1 MLVDELVLGS
11 APLDLGFQVTDIA
24 RGLLVKR
31 HVLSHRSSCGDVDAN
46 DPQCWTS
53 AHFNKTILLII
64 DALRFDFVFPAH
76 NGIERMDSP
85 SKYYI
90 GQMPLVAELLKSSNA
105 GLFALVTGAEVV
117 EDNIVD
123 QFISRSRNVTL
134 LGDDTWLQL
143 LPGRF
148 NRHFE
153 GPSFDIKDL
162 DTVDNIVIAHIYDEL
177 NRTDWSL
184 MIAHCL
190 GVDHAGHRYGPMHP
204 EMSRKLGQMDELVR
218 NVTEEMPDDAV
229 LFVLGDHG
237 MTQTGDHGAD
247 SPAEVSSA
255 LFVYSNRLNVMA
267 NLSNIL
273 TVHQVD
279 LVPTLALLLDV
290 PIPFSSI
297 GLMIDTISF
306 TNRNC
311 KNNFAKS
318 FVNMKT
324 LLTILIRI
332 SIFLFLLL
340 DNAEEWITMRLWV
353 FRSALLFLQLSLV
366 FADDPTTD
374 MVIFSL
380 TSLGVSLFSQ
390 TMVISYKL
398 FGFFADKN
406 PPFSRSLCLT
416 LFVSLVLS
424 LLPMSNSYIIYESD
438 VLRFFLQSV
447 VCVLMLRKL
456 NEKRPLRYQEIPEEL
471 KYAFGFLFITRF
483 LKDFEGCREEQVGCF
498 SDNFE
503 KGTMFL
509 LSVMFA
515 LGVIWILLEEHSG
528 RVHILTRAFVW
539 SMAVLLIL
547 HWAFELSVVGT
558 VPGIVEYGLSA
569 EVSNLHMNK
578 RFVESV
584 SRRLA
589 QIVYIAF
596 FAHLSIFRWLKDPV
610 TSALAGYPYGLQMA
624 LTLILFSMSDP
635 LTSMESV
642 WTSVILLHFIGSIPW
657 HAAFI
662 GLPGNFPFKL
672 LPALLVLCN
681 MFSGKVLASL
691 LVFKREKDNTVEGP
705 FCMLLFV
712 GLRVFGSS
720 MAAFIH
726 HQHLMFF
733 KLQHFYFLVQLAK
746 EEIVGGRE

>member
-1 MLVDELVLGS
+1 
-11 APLDLGFQVTDIA
+11 
-24 RGLLVKR
+24 
-31 HVLSHRSSCGDVDAN
+31 
-46 DPQCWTS
+46 
-53 AHFNKTILLII
+53 
-64 DALRFDFVFPAH
+64 
-76 NGIERMDSP
+76 
-85 SKYYI
+85 
-90 GQMPLVAELLKSSNA
+90 
-105 GLFALVTGAEVV
+105 
-117 EDNIVD
+117 
-123 QFISRSRNVTL
+123 
-134 LGDDTWLQL
+134 
-143 LPGRF
+143 
-148 NRHFE
+148 
-153 GPSFDIKDL
+153 
-162 DTVDNIVIAHIYDEL
+162 
-177 NRTDWSL
+177 
-184 MIAHCL
+184 
-190 GVDHAGHRYGPMHP
+190 
-204 EMSRKLGQMDELVR
+204 
-218 NVTEEMPDDAV
+218 
-229 LFVLGDHG
+229 

-255 LFVYSNRLNVMA
+255 LFVYSNRLNVKA

-297 GLMIDTISF
+297 GLMIESLLPENSLHELRLNAFQMIRYAQHYFFHQPQLQEQLRKIIRQHENSPDDFHS
-306 TNRNC
+306 N
-311 KNNFAKS
+311 
-318 FVNMKT
+318 V
-324 LLTILIRI
+324 LTIKVLQKLVRNSLDQFHFSVCVVGLISMLETI
-332 SIFLFLLL
+332 VFNSFLLL
-340 DNAEEWITMRLWV
+340 DNAEEWITMRFWV

-390 TMVISYKL
+390 TMVLSYKM

-456 NEKRPLRYQEIPEEL
+456 DEKRPLRYQEIPEEL

-483 LKDFEGCREEQVGCF
+483 LKDFEGCREEQIGCF

-515 LGVIWILLEEHSG
+515 LGVIWILLEEHSN

-547 HWAFELSVVGT
+547 HWAFELSVAGT
-558 VPGIVEYGLSA
+558 VPRIVEYGLPA

-589 QIVYIAF
+589 QIIYIAF

-610 TSALAGYPYGLQMA
+610 TSALGWVQPHFHALGVPLMMLAGYPHGLQMA
-624 LTLILFSMSDP
+624 LTLILFSIERVDQ
-635 LTSMESV
+635 L
-642 WTSVILLHFIGSIPW
+642 
-657 HAAFI
+657 
-662 GLPGNFPFKL
+662 
-672 LPALLVLCN
+672 
-681 MFSGKVLASL
+681 LASL
-691 LVFKREKDNTVEGP
+691 LVFKREKENTVEGP
-705 FCMLLFV
+705 FCMLLFI
-712 GLRVFGSS
+712 GFRVFGSS

-726 HQHLMFF
+726 YQHLMFF
-733 KLQHFYFLVQLAK
+733 KVFAPKFVFEAVDSIFCCTLILLWKILRVDETKQ
-746 EEIVGGRE
+746 